1 MSRSVRARWFNAGAF
16 GALTVLYLVS
26 NRSQLSSPIGWL
38 FPAVTAALAL
48 MASPIISSRTH
59 SHAQATESIDRSE
72 AGDRPVVVYHRPG
85 CTFCARLKLILTGVR
100 SRAIWV
106 DIWADPEAAAFV
118 RSVNDGNET
127 VPTVLIDGRPHAN
140 PDPFMVRRALT
151 A

>member
-1 MSRSVRARWFNAGAF
+1 M
-16 GALTVLYLVS
+16 TVLYFVS
-26 NRSQLSSPIGWL
+26 SGDRLSSPAGWI

-48 MASPIISSRTH
+48 MVSPIVSSRTY

-72 AGDRPVVVYHRPG
+72 AGAQPVVVYHRPG
-85 CTFCARLKLILTGVR
+85 CTFCARLKLVLTGVR
-100 SRAIWV
+100 SRALWV

-127 VPTVLIDGRPHAN
+127 VPTVLIDGRPHTN
-140 PDPFMVRRALT
+140 PDPFTVRRALT